1 MKLRTVNGSRFLA
14 IPKEIAEDLNVG
26 YMAVHLDPSG
36 SLIYTPIITAKKNYD
51 RQGYDGHSEGGEE

>member
-1 MKLRTVNGSRFLA
+1 
-14 IPKEIAEDLNVG
+14 
-26 YMAVHLDPSG
+26 VHLDPSG